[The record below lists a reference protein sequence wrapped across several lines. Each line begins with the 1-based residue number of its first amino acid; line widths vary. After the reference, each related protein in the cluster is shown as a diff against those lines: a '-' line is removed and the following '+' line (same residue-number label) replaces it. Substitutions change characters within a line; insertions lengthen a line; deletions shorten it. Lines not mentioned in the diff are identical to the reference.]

1 MMKEKHYHFGGLD
14 LAVVMPEDKMYLHEA
29 ELEPFAAEPAADAHR
44 FIFELADTMQPPEG
58 MLQAAL
64 ANIRVYLNGDCQV
77 RYHGAVK
84 DAWEKAYAR
93 AEHCEKTH
101 RIQLK
106 KSRFPGR
113 VEARIVLNCLAA
125 EHLLATSGCVILHS
139 SFIALENRG
148 ILFTAPSGT
157 GKSTQASLWEC
168 FRGAQIIN
176 GDRSAVRFDNGQPL
190 AGGLPFAGSSGIC
203 LNQELPLTAVVCL
216 SQSEQTSIRRLKGFE
231 AFRAIWEG
239 CSVNIW
245 DRDHVSRIS
254 ETVEQICLS
263 VPVFHLACTPDL
275 SAVTALEQAL
285 KE

>member
-1 MMKEKHYHFGGLD
+1 MMNEKHYHFGGLD
-14 LAVVMPEDKMYLHEA
+14 LAVLMPEDRMYLHEA
-29 ELEPFAAEPAADAHR
+29 ELAPFAAEPAKDAHR
-44 FIFELADTMQPPEG
+44 FIFELAETLQPPEG
-58 MLQAAL
+58 TLQTAL
-64 ANIRVYLNGDCQV
+64 ANIRVYLNDDCQI

-93 AEHCEKTH
+93 GEHCGKIH
-101 RIQLK
+101 RIFLK

-125 EHLLATSGCVILHS
+125 EHLLTNTGSAILHS
-139 SFIALENRG
+139 SFIARKNQG

-157 GKSTQASLWEC
+157 GKSTQASLWER
-168 FRGAQIIN
+168 FRGAEIIN
-176 GDRSAVRFDNGQPL
+176 GDRAAIRFENGQPL
-190 AGGLPFAGSSGIC
+190 AGGLPFSGSSGIC
-203 LNQELPLTAVVCL
+203 INRELPLRAVVCL
-216 SQSEQTSIRRLKGFE
+216 SQSDHTSIRKLEGFE

-245 DRDHVSRIS
+245 DREHVNRIS
-254 ETVEQICLS
+254 DTVAQICRS
-263 VPVFHLACTPDL
+263 VPIFHLACTPDL